1 MDTNT
6 SVRSQWNSFRRYVLG
21 SVAEETTPMA
31 PPLAPPKSKTFETSI
46 ERVESWPEEARPLK
60 KHTWLSYL
68 YGIGDLLLVLLPVY
82 FILLGVATASLHGK
96 PTNGNAFGKK
106 VESAMNLGPTIFPIV
121 FAAICGRSMKIIARY
136 LVERGTK
143 ISTLELLM
151 ASQSVWGTFE
161 SQLLMQ
167 RLTVV
172 GVNLLFLWALS
183 PLGGQ
188 ASLRLMSREHEAS
201 YSSIKLR
208 YLTTGPAGAIFP
220 IATGNLAGGKYA
232 QAGALYNAA
241 LLAPQSVKLGPQD
254 SWGNVKI
261 PSLDAP
267 NQSVPDT
274 DGWIEVSR
282 QVSVPETYTSLVGV
296 PVAGLP
302 SNASSNFTLEY
313 NYMAVSCGPF
323 KQELYPG
330 THGTNEPTSTNY
342 TKLDEMIPGQI
353 WSNKSDWE
361 LHPFDT
367 LDGPASFLIDTT
379 RDLARSPPT
388 NQLDRDLYLGRLD
401 GFAGHYNQSRLS
413 ESEKNTPR
421 DLTFASVYGITKDG
435 MTQGL
440 NIATCTLLQHHVE
453 AYVKCAGTQCAASKT
468 RKSITDTRPNA
479 LTAFE
484 SFEILKNVAHKFP
497 TAIKFTEGS
506 SPTELFLAN
515 TSSFP
520 FIQKAGRLYADVA
533 YANLFGL
540 QPDVFS
546 RRLSLVLNTY
556 YQLSSQSS
564 GYFGSLSNNLSAY
577 GPDTLPVTDAN
588 VYLPANLSIT
598 EHSVFSWFTKFSQTI
613 DQTNS
618 AFLGATT
625 TGNTTS
631 TEEIFV
637 CNVAWLALLLAAS
650 TVILI
655 TGSVGLILK
664 RKTLGPEM
672 FGFVTSMTYENP
684 WLKIPQGGTMLD
696 AMERARL
703 LKDVEV
709 HIADVRGDDDIGHI
723 ALASGIPLRK
733 LERGRL
739 YR

>member
-1 MDTNT
+1 
-6 SVRSQWNSFRRYVLG
+6 
-21 SVAEETTPMA
+21 
-31 PPLAPPKSKTFETSI
+31 
-46 ERVESWPEEARPLK
+46 
-60 KHTWLSYL
+60 
-68 YGIGDLLLVLLPVY
+68 
-82 FILLGVATASLHGK
+82 
-96 PTNGNAFGKK
+96 
-106 VESAMNLGPTIFPIV
+106 
-121 FAAICGRSMKIIARY
+121 
-136 LVERGTK
+136 
-143 ISTLELLM
+143 
-151 ASQSVWGTFE
+151 
-161 SQLLMQ
+161 
-167 RLTVV
+167 
-172 GVNLLFLWALS
+172 
-183 PLGGQ
+183 
-188 ASLRLMSREHEAS
+188 
-201 YSSIKLR
+201 
-208 YLTTGPAGAIFP
+208 
-220 IATGNLAGGKYA
+220 
-232 QAGALYNAA
+232 
-241 LLAPQSVKLGPQD
+241 
-254 SWGNVKI
+254 
-261 PSLDAP
+261 
-267 NQSVPDT
+267 
-274 DGWIEVSR
+274 
-282 QVSVPETYTSLVGV
+282 
-296 PVAGLP
+296 
-302 SNASSNFTLEY
+302 
-313 NYMAVSCGPF
+313 MAVSCGPF

-330 THGTNEPTSTNY
+330 THGTGEPTATNY

-379 RDLARSPPT
+379 RDLARLSPT
-388 NQLDRDLYLGRLD
+388 NQLDRDLYVGRLD

-413 ESEKNTPR
+413 ESERITPR
-421 DLTFASVYGITKDG
+421 DLTFASVYGISKDG
-435 MTQGL
+435 ITQGL

-453 AYVKCAGTQCAASKT
+453 AYIKCAGTQCAASKI
-468 RKSITDTRPNA
+468 RKSRTDTRPNA

-598 EHSVFSWFTKFSQTI
+598 EHPVFSWFTKFQQTI

-655 TGSVGLILK
+655 TGSVGLVLK

-709 HIADVRGDDDIGHI
+709 HIADVRGDDNVGHI
-723 ALASGIPLRK
+723 ALAAGIPLRK